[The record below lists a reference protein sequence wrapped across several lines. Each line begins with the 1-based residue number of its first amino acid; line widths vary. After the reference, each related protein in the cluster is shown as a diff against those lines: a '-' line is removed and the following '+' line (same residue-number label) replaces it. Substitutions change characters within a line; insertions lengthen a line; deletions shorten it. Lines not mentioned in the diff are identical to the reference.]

1 MWRRFE
7 NGAKS
12 RGAVPDLVTA
22 ESDYSVIQDEKAA
35 TTQGSRCGYRSDQV
49 VGAVNG
55 SGGGIVGAG
64 GS

>member
-1 MWRRFE
+1 M
-7 NGAKS
+7 
-12 RGAVPDLVTA
+12 PDLVTA